1 MIDITSKI
9 LDLKLFEAEVID
21 IDETNHWEN
30 SDQIT
35 LRQSEGALI
44 VLRLCTRQISQNP
57 YPIRIL
63 PS

>member
-44 VLRLCTRQISQNP
+44 VLRIN
-57 YPIRIL
+57 YE
-63 PS
+63 